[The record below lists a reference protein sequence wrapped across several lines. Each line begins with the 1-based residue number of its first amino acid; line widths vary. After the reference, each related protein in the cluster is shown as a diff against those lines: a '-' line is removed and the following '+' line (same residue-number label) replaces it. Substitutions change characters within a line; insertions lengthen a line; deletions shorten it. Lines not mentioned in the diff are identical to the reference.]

1 VLLIALLHPN
11 QITMDK
17 DKRPWT
23 EIAEYASLAGSALGT
38 LVAATTHQM
47 IYSAA
52 PLTLALCLNTFNRNR
67 LRKYV
72 TRIPP
77 TVEEF
82 ISPLKQEIQEIQ
94 GKQGKQVSPSDYATE
109 VTQRV
114 TQQLNDPKIIQSL
127 RQILQQ
133 SDKSQFSTSDLE
145 KLVTVQVNKA
155 VSEQSVTR
163 ANFLPIV
170 EKSLLDLKN
179 MLVVQVDNSVNA
191 QVGKFVDEA
200 AKINELLTN
209 VKPYDYQLIIDRSG
223 SRKVFLEAIKN
234 TEHRLIL
241 VCPWLKKYGITQDVL
256 AAFKALLDKG
266 CRVDI
271 GWGHLSDLPRNYLLK
286 HPLRISRIEFLK
298 AVKAN
303 KNDLKYEALYDLE
316 ELESY
321 SDKFQL
327 KLLGTHEKFWVS
339 DDRYAMLGSHNFLT
353 SGDNKKSER
362 EIGIHTNDPRIV
374 KGLSERFDNAPN
386 LDVI

>member
-1 VLLIALLHPN
+1 
-11 QITMDK
+11 
-17 DKRPWT
+17 
-23 EIAEYASLAGSALGT
+23 
-38 LVAATTHQM
+38 M

-163 ANFLPIV
+163 ANFLPIL

-179 MLVVQVDNSVNA
+179 ML
-191 QVGKFVDEA
+191 
-200 AKINELLTN
+200 
-209 VKPYDYQLIIDRSG
+209 
-223 SRKVFLEAIKN
+223 SRQ
-234 TEHRLIL
+234 
-241 VCPWLKKYGITQDVL
+241 KKL
-256 AAFKALLDKG
+256 N
-266 CRVDI
+266 R
-271 GWGHLSDLPRNYLLK
+271 
-286 HPLRISRIEFLK
+286 
-298 AVKAN
+298 
-303 KNDLKYEALYDLE
+303 
-316 ELESY
+316 
-321 SDKFQL
+321 
-327 KLLGTHEKFWVS
+327 
-339 DDRYAMLGSHNFLT
+339 AMQ
-353 SGDNKKSER
+353 R
-362 EIGIHTNDPRIV
+362 
-374 KGLSERFDNAPN
+374 
-386 LDVI
+386 